1 MIDIQINKV
10 SQSRIHE
17 VDFDNLVFGREFSD
31 HMFIA
36 EFNGAEWVNFRIQPY
51 GPIPLSPSLSCMHY
65 GQAIFEGLK
74 AYKGEDNEVLIFR
87 PQDNLN
93 RMNES
98 ALRMCMPVIPE
109 EVFIEGLKTLCV
121 LDKNWIPK
129 SESASLYLR
138 PFLIA
143 TDDSL
148 GVKPSSHYMFMIYG
162 CAVGAYYTKP
172 LNVKIETEYVRAC
185 DGGVGEAKT
194 AGNYAAAMYA
204 TVEAQKQGFNQVL
217 WTDAIEH
224 KYLEELGTSNVFVF
238 TGNTLITPDTRG
250 TVLKGVTRDSV
261 IKLASNMGYTVEER
275 PISVDELFSL
285 YENGSLKE
293 VFATGTAATI
303 TPIAKLTYKEKA
315 IELEVIENSFADQLK
330 NRLEKIRRGAE
341 EDVFSWNLA
350 AETQIIEPNYQV

>member
-10 SQSRIHE
+10 SQSRIKE

-36 EFNGAEWVNFRIQPY
+36 EYNGSEWVNFRIQPY

-74 AYKGEDNEVLIFR
+74 AYKGQNDEVLIFR
-87 PQDNLN
+87 PKDNLN

-98 ALRMCMPVIPE
+98 AERMCMPFIPE
-109 EVFIEGLKTLCV
+109 EVFIEGLKTLCI
-121 LDKNWIPK
+121 LDKDWIPK
-129 SESASLYLR
+129 SEAASLYLR

-185 DGGVGEAKT
+185 HGGVGEAKT

-204 TVEAQKQGFNQVL
+204 TVEAQKQGFSQVL

-224 KYLEELGTSNVFVF
+224 KYLEELGTSNVFVL
-238 TGNTLITPDTRG
+238 TKKSLLTPDTRG

-261 IKLASNMGYTVEER
+261 IKLATKMGYTVEER

-285 YENGSLKE
+285 NDSGELKE

-303 TPIAKLTYKEKA
+303 TPIAELNYKGQSIKLEIK
-315 IELEVIENSFADQLK
+315 ENSLADQLK
-330 NRLEKIRRGAE
+330 NTLENIRRGAAPDE
-341 EDVFSWNLA
+341 FSWNLE
-350 AETQIIEPNYQV
+350 AEAVVSEPNYQV

>member
-10 SQSRIHE
+10 SQSRIKE

-36 EFNGAEWVNFRIQPY
+36 EYNGTEWENFRIQPY

-74 AYKGEDNEVLIFR
+74 AYKGQNDEVLIFR
-87 PQDNLN
+87 PKDNLN

-98 ALRMCMPVIPE
+98 AERMCMPAIPE
-109 EVFIEGLKTLCV
+109 EVFIEGLKMLCV
-121 LDKNWIPK
+121 LDKDWIPK
-129 SESASLYLR
+129 SETASLYLR

-185 DGGVGEAKT
+185 HGGVGEAKT

-204 TVEAQKQGFNQVL
+204 TVEAQKQGFSQVL

-224 KYLEELGTSNVFVF
+224 KYLEELGTSNVFVL
-238 TGNTLITPDTRG
+238 TKNALLTPDTRG

-261 IKLASNMGYTVEER
+261 IKLAIKMGYNVEER

-285 YENGSLKE
+285 NENGDIKE

-303 TPIAKLTYKEKA
+303 TPIAELNYKGRSIKLEIK
-315 IELEVIENSFADQLK
+315 ENSLADQLK
-330 NRLEKIRRGAE
+330 NTLEKIRRGTVPDE
-341 EDVFSWNLA
+341 FLWNLE
-350 AETQIIEPNYQV
+350 AEAVVSEPNYQV